1 MKRFG
6 AILLAVA
13 MLLCLVSCDSVMGYG
28 VLLWSLPE
36 YNLSD
41 GTVVPVYVKSNISK
55 TYIVGIPETKEKIE
69 VPLWQITDPQ
79 KKSKAEKR
87 AERYLDYQHIYA
99 RVFLDG
105 LPMRQDA
112 VNTSKQVYRLRK
124 DEVIKVLY
132 KTTGQAVM
140 SGSNAMQGEWLRVLA
155 ADGTSGWCFS
165 YNLRLFDETEQSSGI
180 VEVVQEE
187 DLLFTAMS
195 NNLWYPESYATMIKR
210 KNVDLSRMT
219 AKTAF
224 TLDPETK
231 TIHFDQND
239 IVVDAVYSDYK
250 KSNSNVYKFNDTPLS
265 VTVRNENFIVVL
277 YLDERG
283 MPTSF
288 NLVTLTSPI
297 EEVLQAEAD
306 RRALAFNTLRTFG
319 AYCKSSNYGTITF
332 TENNGFIWED
342 YNRLVPSLISRG
354 NGSTGTVSFSYFLAS
369 SLALNYDGA
378 ITFTFDATGNNY
390 LFLYKIED
398 GGIRLESAN
407 KAVLKDNVIQQ
418 RGNDA
423 LVLYFAFEGEGVS
436 LNADETSGNSDVFTG
451 DR

>member
-6 AILLAVA
+6 VILFAIA
-13 MLLCLVSCDSVMGYG
+13 MLFCLVSCDSVMGYG

-41 GTVVPVYVKSNISK
+41 ATVVPVYVKSNISK
-55 TYIVGIPETKEKIE
+55 TYIIGIPDTKEKIE

-87 AERYLDYQHIYA
+87 AQRYKDYQHVYA

-132 KTTGQAVM
+132 KTNGQAVM
-140 SGSNAMQGEWLRVLA
+140 SGSNAMKGEWLRVLA
-155 ADGTSGWCFS
+155 SDGTSGWCFS
-165 YNLRLFDETEQSSGI
+165 YNLRLFDETEQ
-180 VEVVQEE
+180 VVATTETVVEE
-187 DLLFTAMS
+187 DTLFTALS
-195 NNLWYPESYATMIKR
+195 SNLWYPENYATMIKR
-210 KNVDLSRMT
+210 KQVDLSRMV
-219 AKTAF
+219 AKPAF
-224 TLDPETK
+224 RLDLENN

-239 IVVDAVYSDYK
+239 IVVDAEYTTHK
-250 KSNSNVYKFNDTPLS
+250 KSSGNVYKFDGTTLS
-265 VTVRNENFIVVL
+265 VTVRNENFIVVQ
-277 YLDERG
+277 YSDERG

-288 NLVTLTSPI
+288 NLVTLASPI
-297 EEVLQAEAD
+297 EDILSAEAE
-306 RRALAFNTLRTFG
+306 RRVQLFNILRSFG
-319 AYCKSSNYGTITF
+319 AYCKSTNYGTITF
-332 TENNGFIWED
+332 TGNNGFTWEN

-354 NGSTGTVSFSYFLAS
+354 SGETGTVSFDHFLHS
-369 SLALNYDGA
+369 SLGSSYDGA
-378 ITFTFDATGNNY
+378 ITFTFDATGTSY

-407 KAVLKDNVIQQ
+407 KAVVRDNVITQ
-418 RGNDA
+418 RGNDS
-423 LVLYFAFEGEGVS
+423 LVLYFAFEGEGYSFEPDDSAEEV
-436 LNADETSGNSDVFTG
+436 EE
-451 DR
+451 